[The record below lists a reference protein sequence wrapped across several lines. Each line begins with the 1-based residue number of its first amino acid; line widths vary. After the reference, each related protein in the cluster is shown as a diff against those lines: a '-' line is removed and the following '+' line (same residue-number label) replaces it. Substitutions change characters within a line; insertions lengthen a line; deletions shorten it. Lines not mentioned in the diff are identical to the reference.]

1 MITRRYDY
9 EAKRSIALFMI
20 ENGATLR
27 QMEKKFRISK
37 SSLHKFLQVQLK
49 EDDYQTYLQ
58 ARILLEKNK
67 AERAVRGGM
76 ATRKKFLNSR
86 F

>member
-9 EAKRSIALFMI
+9 EAKREIALFMI

-58 ARILLEKNK
+58 ARELLEKNK
-67 AERAVRGGM
+67 VERAIRGGM
-76 ATRKKFLNSR
+76 ATRRK
-86 F
+86 

>member
-9 EAKRSIALFMI
+9 EAKREIALFMI

-58 ARILLEKNK
+58 ARELLEKNK
-67 AERAVRGGM
+67 AERAIRGGM
-76 ATRKKFLNSR
+76 ATRRKFLNSR